1 MLTDG
6 KCRNKIV
13 IQGNYNAAFC
23 LCIILFIKSFAVKL
37 YTNEIGKC
45 RIGTECQGFLLSVVY
60 GSIIAFYDLRRKFLN
75 NGFAKRNLFC
85 AGYIRKIFTAVFAII
100 ILYIALLRYGS
111 ILCLY

>member
-60 GSIIAFYDLRRKFLN
+60 GSIIAFYNLSRKLFN
-75 NGFAKRNLFC
+75 NGFAERNLFC